1 MGMASNPDPLE
12 AGEHSHSGRLLLRMP
27 KSLHA
32 QLAARSDR
40 DGVSLNQWIVGALS
54 RALVNEDASADTRSR
69 RVPRELRVVLIV
81 NAVVIAVAAVTAIV
95 LIAIAWH

>member
-1 MGMASNPDPLE
+1 
-12 AGEHSHSGRLLLRMP
+12 MP

-40 DGVSLNQWIVGALS
+40 DGVSLNHWIVNALS
-54 RALVNEDASADTRSR
+54 RSLLAEDGAADRESR

-81 NAVVIAVAAVTAIV
+81 NAVVIAAAVA
-95 LIAIAWH
+95 IAIALIVIAWR

>member
-1 MGMASNPDPLE
+1 MASNPDPLE

-40 DGVSLNQWIVGALS
+40 DGVSLNHWIVAALA
-54 RALVNEDASADTRSR
+54 RALVSEDPGADTRWHN
-69 RVPRELRVVLIV
+69 VPRELRVVLIV
-81 NAVVIAVAAVTAIV
+81 NAIVIAVAVAIAIA

>member
-1 MGMASNPDPLE
+1 MASNPDPLE

-40 DGVSLNQWIVGALS
+40 EGVSLNHWIVNALS
-54 RALVNEDASADTRSR
+54 RALVSEDAASDTRSHAIS
-69 RVPRELRVVLIV
+69 RELRVVLIV
-81 NAVVIAVAAVTAIV
+81 NAFVVAVAAA
-95 LIAIAWH
+95 IAIALIVIAWH

>member
-1 MGMASNPDPLE
+1 MASNPDPLE

-40 DGVSLNQWIVGALS
+40 DGVSLNHWIVAALA
-54 RALVNEDASADTRSR
+54 RALVSEDPGPDARWRA
-69 RVPRELRVVLIV
+69 VPRELRVVLIV
-81 NAVVIAVAAVTAIV
+81 NAIVIAVAVAIAIA